1 MDIGFNLILGT
12 ASILY
17 GLYTLVVRQVAPD
30 KLSKLTDMK
39 QRLGDKTG
47 AKIHIVGYTVVPL
60 VAGALILVAHFR
72 GA

>member
-1 MDIGFNLILGT
+1 MDIGFNLILG
-12 ASILY
+12 AGAILY
-17 GLYTLVVRQVAPD
+17 GLYTLVVRQVAPE

-39 QRLGDKTG
+39 ERLGDKTG
-47 AKIHIVGYTVVPL
+47 TKIHIAGYTVAPL